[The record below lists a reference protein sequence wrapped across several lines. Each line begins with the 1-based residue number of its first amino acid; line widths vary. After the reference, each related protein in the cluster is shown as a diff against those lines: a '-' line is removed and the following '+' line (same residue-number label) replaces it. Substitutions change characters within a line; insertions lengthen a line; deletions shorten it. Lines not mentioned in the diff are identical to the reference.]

1 MLTAGQ
7 PEAELTAG
15 KHLESAIDM
24 SFGQSQSVIK
34 MMGLTKVEQAN
45 EPMFTSICEGALHPS
60 QGGYRSMWC
69 VVPAARPQLSWGDR
83 THEKFKLT
91 IEDLNSIS
99 K

>member
-15 KHLESAIDM
+15 RHLESASDI
-24 SFGQSQSVIK
+24 SFGRSHSLIK

-45 EPMFTSICEGALHPS
+45 EPLFTSICEGALRPS
-60 QGGYRSMWC
+60 QGGYRSTWC
-69 VVPAARPQLSWGDR
+69 VVPAAPPQLSWGDR